1 MAADEKVFSGRL
13 KLKNLHV
20 QSLQSLTDGSKR
32 LRVADRSCHVVALD
46 STVLEMAATRVRRQ
60 LSRLLRPP
68 REIVKK
74 ITSSGPKQ
82 SEAGGPCS
90 DSPVA
95 GRAKKTG
102 LVASQP
108 KPKRRLNRILFL
120 RVDARFFL
128 H

>member
-13 KLKNLHV
+13 ELKNLHV

-46 STVLEMAATRVRRQ
+46 STVLEMATRVRRQ

-82 SEAGGPCS
+82 SEAGRPCS
-90 DSPVA
+90 GSPVA

-120 RVDARFFL
+120 RVDARFFID
-128 H
+128 